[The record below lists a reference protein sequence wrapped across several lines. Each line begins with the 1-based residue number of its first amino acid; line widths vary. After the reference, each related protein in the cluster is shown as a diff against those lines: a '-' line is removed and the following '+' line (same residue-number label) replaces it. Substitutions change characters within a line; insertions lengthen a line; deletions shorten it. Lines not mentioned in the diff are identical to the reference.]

1 MNLKKKKILAVKT
14 LGIGKNR
21 VVFLK
26 SRLAEIKE
34 AITKQDIRDLKN
46 DGAILIKEIK
56 GKRKKESIRKRS
68 PGNIRKKINKRKK
81 EYVSITKKLRK
92 YTAEMKKQKKI
103 SKEENKEIRKKIRN
117 RTFKS
122 KTHLKNYLGSL
133 KNK

>member
-1 MNLKKKKILAVKT
+1 MARKEKT
-14 LGIGKNR
+14 
-21 VVFLK
+21 
-26 SRLAEIKE
+26 E
-34 AITKQDIRDLKN
+34 
-46 DGAILIKEIK
+46 LIKEEKKNEIEK
-56 GKRKKESIRKRS
+56 KLIENPEKKETEEKKSDGVERENVFFWYPKTKLGREVKD
-68 PGNIRKKINKRKK
+68 KKINKRKK